1 MTDHPATKPLTDP
14 GEASAEEGHVVLDG
28 PDGVA
33 LTLTAQAAMITGER
47 LIEAG
52 KRALEQ
58 QGADHRPD

>member
-1 MTDHPATKPLTDP
+1 MSDHSLTSPLADP

-33 LTLTAQAAMITGER
+33 ITLTAEAAVITGER

-58 QGADHRPD
+58 QEPKAD